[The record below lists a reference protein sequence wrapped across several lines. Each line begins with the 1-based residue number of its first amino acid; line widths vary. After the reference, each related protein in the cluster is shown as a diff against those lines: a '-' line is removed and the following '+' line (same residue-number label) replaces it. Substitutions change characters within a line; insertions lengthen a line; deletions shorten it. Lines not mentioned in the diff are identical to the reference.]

1 MKTQTAYFAGGCFWG
16 MEYFFQ
22 NEKGIISTQVGYM
35 GGHKKNPSYN
45 DVCSGTT
52 GHAEVIK
59 VVYNS
64 SNTTFEKLT
73 KLFFEV
79 HDPAQINRQGPDTG
93 EQYRSVIF
101 YVNAEQKQ
109 TAEKLIKILKD
120 KGYKIATELIRA
132 AAFWKAEK
140 YHQDYYKNNGKQPYC
155 HSYKKR
161 F

>member
-1 MKTQTAYFAGGCFWG
+1 

-22 NEKGIISTQVGYM
+22 NEKGVISTQVGYM
-35 GGHKKNPSYN
+35 GGHKKNPSYY

-59 VVYNS
+59 VVYDS
-64 SNTTFEKLT
+64 SKTTFEKLT
-73 KLFFEV
+73 KLFFEI
-79 HDPAQINRQGPDTG
+79 HDPTQINRQGPDIG

-101 YVNAEQKQ
+101 YVNSEQKQ

-120 KGYKIATELIRA
+120 KGYKIATKLTRA
-132 AAFWKAEK
+132 AVFWKAEK
-140 YHQDYYKNNGKQPYC
+140 YHQDYYQNNGKQPYC